1 MRALRFFLLAL
12 SAADAFVPALRP
24 RHLPSRTTLHLS
36 EQNKDNLPIVIE
48 RPDPS
53 ILLSAKDD
61 TAQQVGVA
69 VISTAILG
77 GTLVFV
83 SLLSGVEHALPDGW
97 FAAFRD
103 YTWGVP
109 LGLIFSA
116 AGVSH
121 FALKDAFT
129 SIVPPPGIWG
139 GLWNVPA
146 PGAEEL
152 GLTYAEYHT
161 YWTGIC
167 ELAGGLLL
175 ATSALHLIPIPVQLP
190 AFLLLLLTAA
200 ITPAN
205 IYMYT
210 HDTVMEGGAPPIP
223 YPEGHYGRAAAQC
236 VLLGLFWKLTFQ

>member
-1 MRALRFFLLAL
+1 MRFVRFFLLAL
-12 SAADAFVPALRP
+12 SAVDAFVPAF
-24 RHLPSRTTLHLS
+24 RHHVPSLTTIHLS
-36 EQNKDNLPIVIE
+36 ERKNDNLPLVVVE

-53 ILLSAKDD
+53 ILLSAKGD
-61 TAQQVGVA
+61 TAQKVGVA
-69 VISTAILG
+69 VISTALLG
-77 GTLVFV
+77 GTFCFV
-83 SLLSGVEHALPDGW
+83 SLLTGVENVLPDGW
-97 FAAFRD
+97 FAAWRD

-121 FALKDAFT
+121 FALRDAFT

-161 YWTGIC
+161 YWTGLC
-167 ELAGGLLL
+167 ELGGGLLL
-175 ATSALHLIPIPVQLP
+175 TTSALHLTAIPVQLP
-190 AFLLLLLTAA
+190 AFLLLVLTTA

-223 YPEGHYGRAAAQC
+223 YPEGHYGRGAAQC